1 MAYRC
6 RAGFINWQG
15 GLIMSKRA
23 LSATNQQIII
33 AKFINKYGSINRYDA
48 DAIGVCHLAARV
60 YELKDKG
67 FKISSISELATDP
80 HGIDHKGISRYWFDY
95 KAMTQEQIEKLNK
108 LLGKS

>member
-1 MAYRC
+1 MY
-6 RAGFINWQG
+6 
-15 GLIMSKRA
+15 KHA
-23 LSATNQQIII
+23 LSANNQQIII
-33 AKFINKYGSINRYDA
+33 AKYITKYGSVNRYEA

-60 YELKDKG
+60 YELKGKG

-95 KAMTQEQIEKLNK
+95 KAMTKEQIGKLNK